1 MDYGWNYPFKDFSG
15 ILSKIGSD
23 VGGGINNYRVAQT
36 LGSLPPDASAAERAA
51 ALERINPEMGLKYRM
66 STDRSDA
73 IADAPS
79 GYRWGTGGNQEFIPG
94 GPGDPSVIKAQA
106 EARGGSGGKTL
117 PRIAVK
123 DLAEQGSLIENTKLL
138 QDSFEDGFAGW
149 KADAAGRA
157 ANTVASN
164 LGVGNTKAADW
175 WRDYQYQANIT
186 RQKLFGSALTA
197 QEKAQWDRA
206 NISPGMTDQAV
217 RTNLEN
223 RRQAEIR
230 AARKLAKA
238 YLAGGYG
245 KEALEAAIGFGLDDG
260 APAAPPAGAT
270 PGEADAPDDMP
281 IGGTPTL
288 DANPEFQADM
298 ASGRFTKA
306 PGVATPTQVQKLQ
319 KALAEHPEEKDAII
333 REFNRKM
340 NDKNAADFYINGSR

>member
-1 MDYGWNYPFKDFSG
+1 MDYGWDYPFKDFSDVMG
-15 ILSKIGSD
+15 KIGSNFGTGVKD
-23 VGGGINNYRVAQT
+23 RRIARA

-51 ALERINPEMGLKYRM
+51 VLEQIDPSMGLKYRM

-73 IADAPS
+73 ISEAPS
-79 GYRWGTGGNQEFIPG
+79 GYRWGAEGNQEFIPG
-94 GPGDPSVIKAQA
+94 GPGDPAVIKAQS

-117 PRIAVK
+117 PRIAVN
-123 DLAEQGSLIENTKLL
+123 DLAEKGSLIENTKLL

-149 KADAAGRA
+149 GFDAAGRA
-157 ANTVASN
+157 ANTIASN
-164 LGVGNTKAADW
+164 TGKGNTKAADW

-206 NISPGMTDQAV
+206 NISPGMTDAAV

-238 YLAGGYG
+238 YKAGGYG
-245 KEALEAAIGFGLDDG
+245 KEAIEEAVGLSLDDDT
-260 APAAPPAGAT
+260 PAPPAG

-281 IGGTPTL
+281 TSGTPTL
-288 DANPEFQADM
+288 DANPEYQADM
-298 ASGRFTKA
+298 AAGRYGKA
-306 PGVATPTQVQKLQ
+306 PGIASPQDVSLLQ
-319 KALAEHPEEKDAII
+319 KALAEHPEQKDAII
-333 REFNRKM
+333 RAFNKKM
-340 NDKNAADFYINGSR
+340 RDPNAADFYINGSR